1 MTTPKTTQAQLHD
14 GSLLDIEIYG
24 EGPTILLA
32 VNPRPVEGEQ
42 AEQMRAYGADPALG
56 QNLIQ
61 ELSDQFRVVAF
72 DYEGHV
78 LRVPKPQT
86 LTPDNVV
93 RDILAVAYMVE
104 ADQFAYYGYSWLAM
118 IGLQVAVRTKRL
130 SALIMG
136 GYPPLDGPYSE
147 MLKVTAAT
155 YAVASG
161 AKPAIPSDDGWSDVG
176 ISENQAQQFMVL
188 YEALQRFDDRAAQ
201 AHITCPRLCFVGAE
215 DNIQYG
221 AQWDNAYVT
230 IAEPVIEHQ
239 SELEALGW
247 DVRILDGLNHM
258 SAMQAAQV
266 IPIIRPWLISKL
278 VSQPSA

>member
-1 MTTPKTTQAQLHD
+1 MNSQKQVKLHD

-24 EGPTILLA
+24 DGPTILLA
-32 VNPRPVEGEQ
+32 VNPRPFEGEQ
-42 AEQMRAYGADPALG
+42 AEQLRAYGTDPALG

-61 ELSDQFRVVAF
+61 GLSDTFCVVAF

-78 LRVPKPQT
+78 MRTPKPQT
-86 LTPDNVV
+86 LIPDNVV
-93 RDILAVAYMVE
+93 RDILAVADAAG

-161 AKPAIPSDDGWSDVG
+161 AKPAIPTNDEWSDVG

-188 YEALQRFDDRAAQ
+188 YQALQSFDDRAAQ
-201 AHITCPRLCFVGAE
+201 ASLTCPRLCFVGAE

-230 IAEPVIEHQ
+230 IAQPVIEHR
-239 SELEALGW
+239 SELEVLGW
-247 DVRILDGLNHM
+247 EVRILDGLNHM
-258 SAMQAAQV
+258 SAMQAPQV
-266 IPIIRPWLISKL
+266 IPIIRPWLIAKL
-278 VSQPSA
+278 VSQASG